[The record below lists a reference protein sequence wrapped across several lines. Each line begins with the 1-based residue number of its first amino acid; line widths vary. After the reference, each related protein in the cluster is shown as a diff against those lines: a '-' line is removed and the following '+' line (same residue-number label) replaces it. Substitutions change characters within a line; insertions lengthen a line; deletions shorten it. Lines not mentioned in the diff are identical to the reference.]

1 MVDVDWSDERYV
13 RLYTRNTADWLEW
26 PWQARALFPLLL
38 RAADRAGRVELG
50 RRGARTLAVVVGLPP
65 EVVEVGLAALL
76 DDGCVLLDGAVALVR
91 NFLPAQEAVRS
102 PAARQ
107 REHREA
113 SRAQTFENARSP
125 VTKRD
130 EMSRG
135 SERCHAVSR
144 DVTPAV
150 LPVPSSASSTRE
162 DSRLSSPAC
171 AGDAPSVLGLVPPE
185 GPPPPPAGMAPGPG
199 LYPEAAGSEGRPA
212 RAPAADPEVAA
223 QVEAVRQHLAAESSP
238 AAKPQVPDP
247 VEVVF
252 ALWNGR
258 AGQDLPRAS
267 RLTPKRRKKIAAA
280 LKLVP
285 LDEWPR
291 AIDAVNAW
299 TWRGEDGTWR
309 PDLDWLLATDKHGT
323 ENILRAAEG
332 QLGGKRKL
340 DVRKNSVRAEDIDWS
355 GQVTGPVD
363 FAKAFPEAP
372 WIPKSKQ

>member
-1 MVDVDWSDERYV
+1 
-13 RLYTRNTADWLEW
+13 
-26 PWQARALFPLLL
+26 
-38 RAADRAGRVELG
+38 
-50 RRGARTLAVVVGLPP
+50 
-65 EVVEVGLAALL
+65 
-76 DDGCVLLDGAVALVR
+76 
-91 NFLPAQEAVRS
+91 
-102 PAARQ
+102 
-107 REHREA
+107 
-113 SRAQTFENARSP
+113 
-125 VTKRD
+125 
-130 EMSRG
+130 
-135 SERCHAVSR
+135 
-144 DVTPAV
+144 
-150 LPVPSSASSTRE
+150 
-162 DSRLSSPAC
+162 
-171 AGDAPSVLGLVPPE
+171 
-185 GPPPPPAGMAPGPG
+185 MAPGPG

-258 AGQDLPRAS
+258 AGKDLPRAS